1 MLAELLASE
10 GGGVTVVTGG
20 VAGGVGDGVGGASA
34 ARPQLIREINER
46 VLLDHIRRSG
56 PISRTELAGL
66 TGLSKPTVS
75 AALSSLERSGLVHVT
90 GQRTGVP
97 GPAASLYEVRPE
109 AGYVLGLDV
118 GREFLRGAISDL
130 SGSVR
135 ARLSVRTKA
144 GDAMA
149 RIQELADLA
158 VTLATEAGIQLT
170 QLTQTVLGSP
180 GVYDPRLDA
189 LTLTGRLSGW
199 DSPATLAALRDRF
212 GSSLMIENDIDAAA
226 IAERVHGHGRN
237 VDSFAFV
244 SVGTGIG
251 MGLVLDGK
259 LRHGSHGVAG
269 EIGYLPFTEGS
280 GSDPRDARKRG
291 GFDASASAA
300 AVVRAARRAGVRGT
314 STAEKVFAAA
324 ARGDVVAAAVVAE
337 EALLVAK
344 AVCTVITVVDPD
356 LIVLGGGIGQAPG
369 FLEAVVKQLRQMA
382 PVLPDVKASVLGTE
396 TVVAGCLAAG
406 LDRSWQS
413 LVGRTANSV

>member
-1 MLAELLASE
+1 M
-10 GGGVTVVTGG
+10 TVV
-20 VAGGVGDGVGGASA
+20 APGASA
-34 ARPQLIREINER
+34 ARPQLIREINEK

-75 AALSSLERSGLVHVT
+75 AALSSLERTGLVHVT

-97 GPAASLYEVRPE
+97 GPAASLYEVRPD

-130 SGSVR
+130 AGTVR

-149 RIQELADLA
+149 RIQELADLTA
-158 VTLATEAGIQLT
+158 TLATETGIDVT

-212 GSSLMIENDIDAAA
+212 GTSLMIENDVDAAA

-280 GSDPRDARKRG
+280 GSDQRDARKRG

-300 AVVRAARRAGVRGT
+300 AVVRAARRAGVRGA

-324 ARGDVVAAAVVAE
+324 ARGDAVAAAVVAE

-344 AVCTVITVVDPD
+344 AVCTVITVVDPE
-356 LIVLGGGIGQAPG
+356 LVVLGGGIGQAPG
-369 FLEAVVKQLRQMA
+369 FLEAVSQQLHRLA
-382 PVLPDVKASVLGTE
+382 PVMPDVKASVLGRE
-396 TVVAGCLAAG
+396 SVVAGCLAAG
-406 LDRSWQS
+406 LDRSWQT
-413 LVGRTANSV
+413 LVGWVGTQG

>member
-1 MLAELLASE
+1 
-10 GGGVTVVTGG
+10 VTGSVAGG
-20 VAGGVGDGVGGASA
+20 VAGSGSSGSSA

-118 GREFLRGAISDL
+118 GREFLRGAIADL
-130 SGSVR
+130 AGSVR

-344 AVCTVITVVDPD
+344 AVCTVITVVDPE

>member
-1 MLAELLASE
+1 MT
-10 GGGVTVVTGG
+10 VT
-20 VAGGVGDGVGGASA
+20 AGG
-34 ARPQLIREINER
+34 ARPQLIREINEQ

-75 AALSSLERSGLVHVT
+75 AALSSLERTGLVYVT

-109 AGYVLGLDV
+109 AGFVLGLDV
-118 GREFLRGAISDL
+118 GREYLRGAIADL
-130 SGSVR
+130 AGTVR
-135 ARLSVRTKA
+135 SRLSVRTKA

-149 RIQELADLA
+149 RIQELVDLTA
-158 VTLATEAGIQLT
+158 TLADEAGIET
-170 QLTQTVLGSP
+170 THLTQTVLGSP

-212 GSSLMIENDIDAAA
+212 GPTLMIENDVDAAA
-226 IAERVHGHGRN
+226 IAERVHGHGRD

-300 AVVRAARRAGVRGT
+300 AVVRAARRAGVRGAQ
-314 STAEKVFAAA
+314 TAEKVFAAA
-324 ARGDVVAAAVVAE
+324 ARGDALAAAVVAE

-356 LIVLGGGIGQAPG
+356 LVVLGGGIGQAPG
-369 FLEAVVKQLRQMA
+369 FLEAVSKQLRQLA
-382 PVLPDVKASVLGTE
+382 PVMPDVKASVLGSE
-396 TVVAGCLAAG
+396 TVVAGCIAAG
-406 LDRSWQS
+406 LDRAWQT
-413 LVGRTANSV
+413 LVGNSA

>member
-1 MLAELLASE
+1 
-10 GGGVTVVTGG
+10 VTVV
-20 VAGGVGDGVGGASA
+20 APGASA
-34 ARPQLIREINER
+34 ARPQLIREINEK
-46 VLLDHIRRSG
+46 VLLEHIRRSG

-75 AALSSLERSGLVHVT
+75 AALGSLERSGLVHVT

-130 SGSVR
+130 AGTVR

-144 GDAMA
+144 SDAMA
-149 RIQELADLA
+149 RIQELADLSA
-158 VTLATEAGIQLT
+158 TLATETGIDVT

-212 GSSLMIENDIDAAA
+212 GASLMIENDVDAAA

-259 LRHGSHGVAG
+259 LRRGSHGVAG

-280 GSDPRDARKRG
+280 GSDARDARKRG

-300 AVVRAARRAGVRGT
+300 AVVRAARRAGVRGA

-324 ARGDVVAAAVVAE
+324 ARGDAVAAAVVAE
-337 EALLVAK
+337 EAVLVAK
-344 AVCTVITVVDPD
+344 AVCTVITVVDPE
-356 LIVLGGGIGQAPG
+356 LVVLGGGIGQAPG
-369 FLEAVVKQLRQMA
+369 FLEAVSQQLHKLA
-382 PVLPDVKASVLGTE
+382 PVMPDVKASVLGRE
-396 TVVAGCLAAG
+396 SVVAGCLAAG
-406 LDRSWQS
+406 LDRSWQI
-413 LVGRTANSV
+413 LAGRVS

>member
-1 MLAELLASE
+1 
-10 GGGVTVVTGG
+10 VTVV
-20 VAGGVGDGVGGASA
+20 AGGGFA
-34 ARPQLIREINER
+34 ARPQLIREINEQ

-56 PISRTELAGL
+56 PVSRTELAGL
-66 TGLSKPTVS
+66 SGLSKPTVS
-75 AALSSLERSGLVHVT
+75 AALASLERAGLVHAT

-97 GPAASLYEVRPE
+97 GPAAVLYDVRPE
-109 AGYVLGLDV
+109 AGFVLGLDV

-130 SGSVR
+130 AGTVR
-135 ARLSVRTKA
+135 SRLSVRTRA

-149 RIQELADLA
+149 RIQELADLGA
-158 VTLATEAGIQLT
+158 SLGAEAGIAPE

-199 DSPATLAALRDRF
+199 DSPATLAALRDRL
-212 GSSLMIENDIDAAA
+212 GPALLIENDVDAAA
-226 IAERVHGHGRN
+226 LAERVHGHGRN

-244 SVGTGIG
+244 HVGTGIG

-280 GSDPRDARKRG
+280 GSDPRDARRRG

-300 AVVRAARRAGVRGT
+300 AVVRAARRRGIKGA
-314 STAEKVFAAA
+314 STAAKVFALAA
-324 ARGDVVAAAVVAE
+324 AGDPMAADVVTE

-344 AVCTVITVVDPD
+344 AICTVITVVDPE

-369 FLEAVVKQLRQMA
+369 FGAAVARQLRRMS
-382 PVLPDVKASVLGTE
+382 PVMPDVKVTELGADS
-396 TVVAGCLAAG
+396 VVAGCLSSG
-406 LDRSWQS
+406 LDRAWQY
-413 LVGRTANSV
+413 LTGRA

>member
-1 MLAELLASE
+1 
-10 GGGVTVVTGG
+10 VTVV
-20 VAGGVGDGVGGASA
+20 APGASA
-34 ARPQLIREINER
+34 ARPQLIREINEK

-75 AALSSLERSGLVHVT
+75 AALSSLERTGLVHVT

-97 GPAASLYEVRPE
+97 GPAASLYEVRPD

-130 SGSVR
+130 AGTVR

-149 RIQELADLA
+149 RIQELADLTA
-158 VTLATEAGIQLT
+158 TLATETGIDVT

-212 GSSLMIENDIDAAA
+212 GTSLMIENDVDAAA

-280 GSDPRDARKRG
+280 GSDQRDARKRG

-300 AVVRAARRAGVRGT
+300 AVVRAARRAGVRGA

-324 ARGDVVAAAVVAE
+324 ARGDAVAAAVVAE

-344 AVCTVITVVDPD
+344 AVCTVITVVDPE
-356 LIVLGGGIGQAPG
+356 LVVLGGGIGQAPG
-369 FLEAVVKQLRQMA
+369 FLEAVSQQLHRLA
-382 PVLPDVKASVLGTE
+382 PVMPDVKASVLGRE
-396 TVVAGCLAAG
+396 SVVAGCLAAG
-406 LDRSWQS
+406 LDRSWQT
-413 LVGRTANSV
+413 LVGRVGTQG

>member
-1 MLAELLASE
+1 
-10 GGGVTVVTGG
+10 VTVVTGG
-20 VAGGVGDGVGGASA
+20 VAKGVGGGVGRGTSA

-118 GREFLRGAISDL
+118 GREFLRGAITDL
-130 SGSVR
+130 AGRVR

-149 RIQELADLA
+149 RVQELADLA

-226 IAERVHGHGRN
+226 IAERVHGHGRD

-300 AVVRAARRAGVRGT
+300 AVVRAARRAGIRGT

-369 FLEAVVKQLRQMA
+369 FLEAVVKQLRHLA

-406 LDRSWQS
+406 LDRSWQN
-413 LVGRTANSV
+413 LVGRGGNSI

>member
-1 MLAELLASE
+1 
-10 GGGVTVVTGG
+10 VTVV
-20 VAGGVGDGVGGASA
+20 AGGASA
-34 ARPQLIREINER
+34 ARPQLIRSINEQ

-56 PISRTELAGL
+56 PVSRTELATL

-75 AALSSLERSGLVHVT
+75 AALSSLERSGLVHAS
-90 GQRTGVP
+90 GSRTGVP
-97 GPAASLYEVRPE
+97 GPAAALYEVRPE
-109 AGYVLGLDV
+109 AGFVLGLDV
-118 GREFLRGAISDL
+118 GRQFLRGAVADMA
-130 SGSVR
+130 GNVR
-135 ARLSVRTKA
+135 SRLSVRAKA

-149 RIQELADLA
+149 RIQALSDLA
-158 VTLATEAGIQLT
+158 STLTAEAGITLE

-199 DSPATLAALRDRF
+199 DSPATLSALRDRF
-212 GSSLMIENDIDAAA
+212 GPSLMIENDVDAAA
-226 IAERVHGHGRN
+226 LAERVHGHGRD

-244 SVGTGIG
+244 SVGTGLG

-280 GSDPRDARKRG
+280 GSDPQDARKRG

-300 AVVRAARRAGVRGT
+300 AVVRAARRAGVRGG

-324 ARGDVVAAAVVAE
+324 ARGDAVAAAVVAE

-344 AVCTVITVVDPD
+344 AICSVIAVVDPD

-369 FLEAVVKQLRQMA
+369 FLEAVVRELRPLA
-382 PVLPDVKASVLGTE
+382 PVMPDVRVTQLGAE
-396 TVVAGCLAAG
+396 TVVAGCISAG
-406 LDRSWQS
+406 LDRAWRD
-413 LVGRTANSV
+413 LVVRIGLPA

>member
-1 MLAELLASE
+1 
-10 GGGVTVVTGG
+10 VTVI
-20 VAGGVGDGVGGASA
+20 AGGAAGGAAA
-34 ARPQLIREINER
+34 ARPQLIREINEQ

-75 AALSSLERSGLVHVT
+75 AALSSLERTGLVHVT

-109 AGYVLGLDV
+109 AGFVLGLDV
-118 GREFLRGAISDL
+118 GREYLRGGIADL
-130 SGSVR
+130 AGTVR
-135 ARLSVRTKA
+135 SRLSVRTKA

-149 RIQELADLA
+149 RIQELVDLTG
-158 VTLATEAGIQLT
+158 TLAAEAGIEVT

-199 DSPATLAALRDRF
+199 DSPATLAALRERF
-212 GSSLMIENDIDAAA
+212 GPTLMIENDVDAAA
-226 IAERVHGHGRN
+226 IAERAHGHGRD

-300 AVVRAARRAGVRGT
+300 AVVRAARRAGVRGA

-324 ARGDVVAAAVVAE
+324 VRGDPLAAAVVAE

-356 LIVLGGGIGQAPG
+356 LVVLGGGIGQAPG
-369 FLEAVVKQLRQMA
+369 FLEAVTKQLRQLA
-382 PVLPDVKASVLGTE
+382 PVMPEVKASVLGTE

-406 LDRSWQS
+406 LDRAWQT
-413 LVGRTANSV
+413 LAGNSAG

>member
-1 MLAELLASE
+1 M
-10 GGGVTVVTGG
+10 TV
-20 VAGGVGDGVGGASA
+20 VAGGAAA

-75 AALSSLERSGLVHVT
+75 AALSSLERTGLVHVT

-109 AGYVLGLDV
+109 AGFVLGLDV
-118 GREFLRGAISDL
+118 GREYLRGGIADL
-130 SGSVR
+130 AGTVR
-135 ARLSVRTKA
+135 SRLSVRTKA

-149 RIQELADLA
+149 RIQELVDLTA
-158 VTLATEAGIQLT
+158 TLAAEAGIEGT

-199 DSPATLAALRDRF
+199 DSPATLAALRERF
-212 GSSLMIENDIDAAA
+212 GPTLMIENDVDAAA
-226 IAERVHGHGRN
+226 IAERAHGHGRN

-300 AVVRAARRAGVRGT
+300 AVVRAARRAGVRGA

-324 ARGDVVAAAVVAE
+324 VRGDPLAVAVVAE

-369 FLEAVVKQLRQMA
+369 FLEAVTKQLRQLA
-382 PVLPDVKASVLGTE
+382 PVMPEVKASVLGTE

-406 LDRSWQS
+406 LDRAWQT
-413 LVGRTANSV
+413 LVGNSAG

>member
-1 MLAELLASE
+1 M
-10 GGGVTVVTGG
+10 TVV
-20 VAGGVGDGVGGASA
+20 APGASA
-34 ARPQLIREINER
+34 ARPQLIREINEK

-75 AALSSLERSGLVHVT
+75 AALSSLERTGLVHVT

-97 GPAASLYEVRPE
+97 GPAARLYEVRPE

-118 GREFLRGAISDL
+118 GREYLRGAIADL
-130 SGSVR
+130 AGNVR

-149 RIQELADLA
+149 RIQELADLTA
-158 VTLATEAGIQLT
+158 TLATETGIDVT

-212 GSSLMIENDIDAAA
+212 GSTLMIENDVDAAA

-237 VDSFAFV
+237 VASFAFV

-300 AVVRAARRAGVRGT
+300 AVVRAARRAGVRGA

-324 ARGDVVAAAVVAE
+324 ARGDAVAVAVVAE

-356 LIVLGGGIGQAPG
+356 LVVLGGGIGQAPG
-369 FLEAVVKQLRQMA
+369 FLEAVSQQLHRLA
-382 PVLPDVKASVLGTE
+382 PVMPDVKASVLGRE
-396 TVVAGCLAAG
+396 SVVAGCLAAG
-406 LDRSWQS
+406 LDRSWQT
-413 LVGRTANSV
+413 LVGRVGAQG

>member
-1 MLAELLASE
+1 MDAR
-10 GGGVTVVTGG
+10 GFDVTVV
-20 VAGGVGDGVGGASA
+20 AGGASA
-34 ARPQLIREINER
+34 ARPQLIRSINEQ
-46 VLLDHIRRSG
+46 VLLEHIRRSG
-56 PISRTELAGL
+56 PVSRTELSQL
-66 TGLSKPTVS
+66 SGLSKPTVS
-75 AALSSLERSGLVHVT
+75 AALATIERAGLVHAT

-97 GPAASLYEVRPE
+97 GPAARLYEVRPE
-109 AGYVLGLDV
+109 AGFVLGLDV
-118 GREFLRGAISDL
+118 GREFLRGAIADL
-130 SGSVR
+130 AGNTR
-135 ARLSVRTKA
+135 CRLNVRTKA
-144 GDAMA
+144 ADAMG

-158 VTLATEAGIQLT
+158 ATLAADAGIT
-170 QLTQTVLGSP
+170 AGQLTQTVIGSP
-180 GVYDPRLDA
+180 GVYDARLDA

-212 GSSLMIENDIDAAA
+212 GPSLMIENDVDAAA
-226 IAERVHGHGRN
+226 LAERVHGHGRD

-300 AVVRAARRAGVRGT
+300 AVVRAARRAGIRGAV
-314 STAEKVFAAA
+314 SAEKVFAAA
-324 ARGDVVAAAVVAE
+324 ARGDAVAAEVVAE

-344 AVCTVITVVDPD
+344 AVCTVITVVDPE

-369 FLEAVVKQLRQMA
+369 FLEAVVNQVRLLA
-382 PVLPDVKASVLGTE
+382 PVLPEVKASVLGTD
-396 TVVAGCLAAG
+396 TVVAGCVAAG
-406 LDRSWQS
+406 LDRAWQH
-413 LVGRTANSV
+413 LVGELAVRAETAPTLG

>member
-1 MLAELLASE
+1 M
-10 GGGVTVVTGG
+10 TV
-20 VAGGVGDGVGGASA
+20 VAGG
-34 ARPQLIREINER
+34 ARPQLIREINEQ

-56 PISRTELAGL
+56 PISRTELAGR

-75 AALSSLERSGLVHVT
+75 AALGSLERTGLVHVT

-109 AGYVLGLDV
+109 AGFVLGLDV
-118 GREFLRGAISDL
+118 GREYLRGAIADL
-130 SGSVR
+130 AGTVR
-135 ARLSVRTKA
+135 SRLSVRTKA

-149 RIQELADLA
+149 RIQELVDLT
-158 VTLATEAGIQLT
+158 VSLAEEAAIEVG

-212 GSSLMIENDIDAAA
+212 GPALMIENDIDAAA
-226 IAERVHGHGRN
+226 IAERVHGHGRD

-280 GSDPRDARKRG
+280 GSDQRDARKRG

-300 AVVRAARRAGVRGT
+300 AVVRAARRAGMRGA

-324 ARGDVVAAAVVAE
+324 ARGDAVAAAVVAE

-356 LIVLGGGIGQAPG
+356 LVVLGGGIGQAPG
-369 FLEAVVKQLRQMA
+369 FLEAVSKQLRHLA
-382 PVLPDVKASVLGTE
+382 PVMPEVKASVLGTE
-396 TVVAGCLAAG
+396 TVVAGCIAAG
-406 LDRSWQS
+406 LDRAWQT
-413 LVGRTANSV
+413 LVGNSA

>member
-1 MLAELLASE
+1 M
-10 GGGVTVVTGG
+10 TVV
-20 VAGGVGDGVGGASA
+20 APGASA
-34 ARPQLIREINER
+34 ARPQLIREINEK

-75 AALSSLERSGLVHVT
+75 AALGSLERTGLVHVT

-97 GPAASLYEVRPE
+97 GPAASLYEVRPD

-118 GREFLRGAISDL
+118 GREYLRGAISDL
-130 SGSVR
+130 AGTVR

-149 RIQELADLA
+149 RIQELADLST
-158 VTLATEAGIQLT
+158 TLATETGIDVT
-170 QLTQTVLGSP
+170 QLSQTVLGSP

-212 GSSLMIENDIDAAA
+212 GTSLMIENDVDAAA

-280 GSDPRDARKRG
+280 GSDQRDARKRG

-300 AVVRAARRAGVRGT
+300 AVVRAARRAGVRGA

-324 ARGDVVAAAVVAE
+324 ARGDAVAAAVVAE

-344 AVCTVITVVDPD
+344 AVCTVITVVDPE
-356 LIVLGGGIGQAPG
+356 LVVLGGGIGQAPG
-369 FLEAVVKQLRQMA
+369 FLEAVSQQLHRMA
-382 PVLPDVKASVLGTE
+382 PVMPDVKASVLGRE
-396 TVVAGCLAAG
+396 SVVAGCLAAG
-406 LDRSWQS
+406 LDRSWQM
-413 LVGRTANSV
+413 LVGRVGAQG

>member
-1 MLAELLASE
+1 
-10 GGGVTVVTGG
+10 VTVV
-20 VAGGVGDGVGGASA
+20 APGASA
-34 ARPQLIREINER
+34 ARPQLIREINEK

-75 AALSSLERSGLVHVT
+75 AALSSLERTGLVHVT

-97 GPAASLYEVRPE
+97 GPAASLYEVRPD

-118 GREFLRGAISDL
+118 GREFLRGAIADL
-130 SGSVR
+130 AGTVR

-149 RIQELADLA
+149 RIQELADLTA
-158 VTLATEAGIQLT
+158 TLATETGIDVT

-212 GSSLMIENDIDAAA
+212 GTSLMIENDVDAAA

-280 GSDPRDARKRG
+280 GSDQRDARKRG

-300 AVVRAARRAGVRGT
+300 AVVRAARRAGVRGA

-324 ARGDVVAAAVVAE
+324 ARGDAVAAAVVAE

-344 AVCTVITVVDPD
+344 AVCTVITVVDPE
-356 LIVLGGGIGQAPG
+356 LVVLGGGIGQAPG
-369 FLEAVVKQLRQMA
+369 FLEAVSQQLHRLA
-382 PVLPDVKASVLGTE
+382 PVMPDVKASVLGRE
-396 TVVAGCLAAG
+396 SVVAGCLAAG
-406 LDRSWQS
+406 LDRSWQT
-413 LVGRTANSV
+413 LVGRVGTQG